1 MKSSSTLIMKVF
13 HKCAALL
20 AVGILASCSNSITNV
35 YDYYLKNAVETHKA
49 GENSTSSSKL
59 LLRVNE
65 STNKAQVELIA
76 FKSDS
81 VKYLVIGSHKVA
93 KAFYIH
99 DSLYHFDVNDLYSRV
114 RGDDFIRQM
123 GDLSVFFTHVPAGNA
138 AMLQEALPGLKTKY
152 ASARPGKDEVVYID
166 YTIAYDVIVSFEKR
180 TITEKPAKCVLWVG
194 KRKHVIDTADL
205 EAALTALKNF

>member
-1 MKSSSTLIMKVF
+1 MKLL
-13 HKCAALL
+13 HKCAALF
-20 AVGILASCSNSITNV
+20 AAGILASCSNSVTNV
-35 YDYYLKNAVETHKA
+35 YDYYLKNVVETHKT
-49 GENSTSSSKL
+49 GENSTSSSRL

-76 FKSDS
+76 FKADS

-123 GDLSVFFTHVPAGNA
+123 GDLSVFFTHIPAGSA
-138 AMLQEALPGLKTKY
+138 AMLEDALPGLKSKY
-152 ASARPGKDEVVYID
+152 TSARPGKDEVVYID
-166 YTIAYDVIVSFEKR
+166 YTVAYDVIVSFEKR
-180 TITEKPAKCVLWVG
+180 AITDKPTECVLWVG
-194 KRKHVIDTADL
+194 KRKHIIDTADL
-205 EAALTALKNF
+205 EKALTALRSF